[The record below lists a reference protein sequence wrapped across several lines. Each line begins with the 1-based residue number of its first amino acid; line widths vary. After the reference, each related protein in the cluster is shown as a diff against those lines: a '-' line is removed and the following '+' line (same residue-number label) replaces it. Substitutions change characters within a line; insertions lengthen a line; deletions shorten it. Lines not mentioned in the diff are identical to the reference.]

1 MSVNYYYVLK
11 YLAFTFS
18 IFSTHGLIGPECSKS
33 VESIALLARGWNTAV
48 VSVDEQN
55 EHQYQLKNRI
65 HPW

>member
-1 MSVNYYYVLK
+1 MGVNYYYELK

-48 VSVDEQN
+48 VSVDKHNKQ
-55 EHQYQLKNRI
+55 QR
-65 HPW
+65 